1 MARPITLFT
10 SQWADLPLDKICS
23 LAAQMGYDG
32 LELTKNAHL
41 DAEKMIR
48 DPSYA
53 EEIKHKRPF
62 RRPVRRRCPAVGI

>member
-53 EEIKHKRPF
+53 EEIKHLLTTHGLDS
-62 RRPVRRRCPAVGI
+62 ASA